1 MASKIES
8 MIDELQQFIEVEGKP
23 TAFKPD
29 CITINRDELDSYVDD
44 LRANIP
50 AEIRQYQKIINN
62 KEAILADAQRK
73 ADAIIA
79 EAQIQTNELVSEH
92 QIMQQA
98 YAQAN
103 EVVLIASKQ
112 AEEMLDKA
120 TCDANDIRM
129 GAMEYTDGLLRSV
142 QDILAASIDTTRSRM
157 ESYLDQMQGY
167 YDIVCANRNELQ
179 SQPEVTENVNNV
191 SVNQTSKQQS
201 APVVEQVEVKQ
212 TTENKAPEQTLD
224 VPDAFF
230 NKD

>member
-1 MASKIES
+1 MASKIEQ
-8 MIDELQQFIEVEGKP
+8 MIDELQDYVEENGKP
-23 TAFKPD
+23 VMLKPD
-29 CITINRDELDSYVDD
+29 HITLNRDELDTYIED

-50 AEIRQYQKIINN
+50 QEIRQYQRIINN
-62 KEAILADAQRK
+62 QEAIIAEAKRK

-79 EAQIQTNELVSEH
+79 EAEVQTTELVSEH

-120 TCDANDIRM
+120 TQEANAIRTS
-129 GAMEYTDGLLRSV
+129 AMDYTDGLLASV
-142 QDILAASIDTTRSRM
+142 QSIMTAAIDTTRNNMGRQL
-157 ESYLDQMQGY
+157 EQMQGY
-167 YDIVCANRNELQ
+167 LDIVTANRQEMVQ
-179 SQPEVTENVNNV
+179 GPEVEETPVQAEPEIKVPEAV
-191 SVNQTSKQQS
+191 EEKPEEPQQL
-201 APVVEQVEVKQ
+201 E
-212 TTENKAPEQTLD
+212 